1 MNASFILFILERA
14 PVKGVS
20 LSLHEKK
27 TTTTIWTSDHLVTMC
42 PKPGEIQLCQH
53 LIITLLPSHLPGQE
67 ATCVSVCIPS
77 ADTCPKW
84 FREGPKG
91 LLRQDHARTAQQ
103 WMSRNL

>member
-1 MNASFILFILERA
+1 
-14 PVKGVS
+14 
-20 LSLHEKK
+20 
-27 TTTTIWTSDHLVTMC
+27 MC

-77 ADTCPKW
+77 ADTSPKW

-91 LLRQDHARTAQQ
+91 LLRQDRARTAQQ

>member
-1 MNASFILFILERA
+1 MSTSFILFMLERA
-14 PVKGVS
+14 PVKGVP
-20 LSLHEKK
+20 LSLHEKEN
-27 TTTTIWTSDHLVTMC
+27 TIWSSHLLVTMC

-77 ADTCPKW
+77 ADTSPKW

-91 LLRQDHARTAQQ
+91 LLRQDRARTAQQ